1 MAGAVLKLRVRSTG
15 VRVRQPQ
22 WLWWPVWPLTS
33 SLGSDGST
41 PMGAVRTEGFS
52 ARSTLPGVP
61 GVSDDTSGP
70 WGTEPTDSRWEDSG
84 HREGAVSEHG
94 QEWPQP

>member
-1 MAGAVLKLRVRSTG
+1 MA
-15 VRVRQPQ
+15 
-22 WLWWPVWPLTS
+22 PVASVADTS
-33 SLGSDGST
+33 SLGSDGSI
-41 PMGAVRTEGFS
+41 PMGAVRTEGCS

-70 WGTEPTDSRWEDSG
+70 CGTEPTDGRWEDSG
-84 HREGAVSEHG
+84 HREGAISEPG